1 MAPQILT
8 FIIVLA
14 VIFIIF
20 KIFNLSIKIFFKL
33 LINALIGA
41 ALLFVFNFVF
51 AGLLNLCFFY
61 INITWLTALITG
73 IFGVPALLFC
83 SSSDCCDASL

>member
-51 AGLLNLCFFY
+51 AGLLNLTFCTDSGKSP
-61 INITWLTALITG
+61 IVA
-73 IFGVPALLFC
+73 PRRRLLYFW
-83 SSSDCCDASL
+83 